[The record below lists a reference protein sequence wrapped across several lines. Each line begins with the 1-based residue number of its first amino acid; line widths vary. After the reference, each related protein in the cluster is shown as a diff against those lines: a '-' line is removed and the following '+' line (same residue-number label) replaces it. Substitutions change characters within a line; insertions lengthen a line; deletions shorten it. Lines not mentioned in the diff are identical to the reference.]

1 MLTKEDV
8 LQAVARAWCHKKNAN
23 KEIDHD
29 LAIAIAEEILALRG
43 MGGEAVAL
51 PELPEGVVL
60 HEQLGKLYDRLQMH
74 QYAAKYA
81 ALCTSPAAPANGAL
95 AKQIRE
101 LGASIPCATGGT
113 FENDPPDAII
123 DVATRLIKGVAAAA
137 LGGVK

>member
-1 MLTKEDV
+1 MLTKETIERWREENYH
-8 LQAVARAWCHKKNAN
+8 AAAWITPQ
-23 KEIDHD
+23 EIRELCD
-29 LAIAIAEEILALRG
+29 LALRG